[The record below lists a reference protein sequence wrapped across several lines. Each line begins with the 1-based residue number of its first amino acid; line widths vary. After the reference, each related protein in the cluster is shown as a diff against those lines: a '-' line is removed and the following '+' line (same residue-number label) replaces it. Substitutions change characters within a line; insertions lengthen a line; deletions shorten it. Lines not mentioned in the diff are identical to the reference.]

1 MKPTPEDVRA
11 YKEYHRCSYY
21 EAKKAVTSKYLR
33 DAVVGMSNS
42 NCSMPLKQLLHD
54 VIDYVDGKDL
64 IQK

>member
-11 YKEYHRCSYY
+11 YKEYHRCSYH

-33 DAVVGMSNS
+33 DAVIGLSNYD
-42 NCSMPLKQLLHD
+42 CPGPLKRLLHD
-54 VIDYVDGKDL
+54 IIDYVDGKDL